1 MRMQNAESLT
11 EEQIQ
16 QFLAGSERIE
26 FRGQNRA
33 ELYGWVE
40 RVLVAQEYATRS
52 KKQRGAVRAYIVKM
66 TGLSLP
72 QAGARRTSGEESLIK
87 RVAPPNNLQT
97 RR

>member
-16 QFLAGSERIE
+16 QFLTGSETIE

-52 KKQRGAVRAYIVKM
+52 KKQRGAVRAYIVK
-66 TGLSLP
+66 
-72 QAGARRTSGEESLIK
+72 LIFYTMSAEVIHS
-87 RVAPPNNLQT
+87 RLVAISKT
-97 RR
+97 A